1 MIGAYYLFAIIG
13 VLLILMS
20 SKQPFP
26 DISNKYGV
34 FLVVLFLFFL
44 LSNQA
49 ERIPNPVV
57 SHLTMVIV
65 GGIGAVIGMRHVTY
79 TKKDVLVAPAS
90 SIILTVG
97 TIVLLS
103 NEWGGYTKIEQ
114 IAAFILIVILICGL
128 IYLVFKT
135 LLVGELPQAWSQ
147 AGLRQ
152 LHRGLI
158 EGEKGSISCFE
169 KAWDAEQ
176 EHLNA
181 MSYVALNKIYT
192 ALGNNS
198 KAEKWNDLLMQ
209 TGGEDAVDIS
219 WIKSIESG
227 LVTAGYDV
235 FQPMQEE

>member
-1 MIGAYYLFAIIG
+1 
-13 VLLILMS
+13 MS

-26 DISNKYGV
+26 DISKKYGIFLILV
-34 FLVVLFLFFL
+34 FSFFL

-57 SHLTMVIV
+57 SHLAMVAIGGV
-65 GGIGAVIGMRHVTY
+65 GTVVGMRHVSY
-79 TKKDVLVAPAS
+79 TKRDVLVAPS
-90 SIILTVG
+90 SGIILTFS

-103 NEWGGYTKIEQ
+103 NEWENYNTIEQ
-114 IAAFILIVILICGL
+114 IASFILIIILICGM

-158 EGEKGSISCFE
+158 EGENGSISCFE
-169 KAWDAEQ
+169 KAWDANQ

-181 MSYVALNKIYT
+181 MSYLALNKIYN
-192 ALGNNS
+192 ALQETK

-209 TGGEDAVDIS
+209 SGGLDAVDIS
-219 WIKSIESG
+219 WIKSIEKG
-227 LVTAGYDV
+227 LITAGYNV
-235 FQPMQEE
+235 FESEQE